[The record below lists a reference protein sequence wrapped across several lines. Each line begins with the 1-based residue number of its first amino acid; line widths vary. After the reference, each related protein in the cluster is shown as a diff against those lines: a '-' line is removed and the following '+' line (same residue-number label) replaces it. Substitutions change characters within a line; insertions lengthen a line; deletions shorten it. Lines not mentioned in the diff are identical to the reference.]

1 MSMSHVPTKHPNSK
15 RCALKDSHYTHIH
28 THTHANICIHM
39 SLTYLRQDPKK
50 SPIHPQKS
58 PTYLH
63 KSPIKRLNSVRL
75 AINNSQ
81 TTPPT
86 PDKTSQK
93 RRVYPQESP
102 IHFTPA
108 NGPEKATELSAMGP
122 QRLTFRLTHPR
133 QDLTKE
139 PYKSARKPYISA
151 KEPYISARKP
161 YISEKGPY
169 EAPEFC
175 AMGP

>member
-1 MSMSHVPTKHPNSK
+1 
-15 RCALKDSHYTHIH
+15 
-28 THTHANICIHM
+28 M

-161 YISEKGPY
+161 YISEKGPH